1 MPPPRLP
8 MPTLTLALAFVLVLA
23 ACGRPE
29 AATATVTSAAPA
41 PTTPSS
47 PQTQAP
53 AGVHYRCGA
62 HHVQILDGAAA
73 RITLSDGVEV
83 RAGLIVGSRPTTFAG
98 RGLTLVELGQGRA
111 ELSDDTGQAQP
122 CLLDTGRGDP

>member
-1 MPPPRLP
+1 MPPLSRFPV
-8 MPTLTLALAFVLVLA
+8 PTLTLTFLALA

-29 AATATVTSAAPA
+29 TAIATATPA
-41 PTTPSS
+41 PSS
-47 PQTQAP
+47 PQMQTQAP

-73 RITLSDGVEV
+73 RIALSNGVEV

-122 CLLDTGRGDP
+122 CLLDTGRGAP